1 MMLSLRFLVL
11 SVTIAHHVNFNVMV
25 PLVFNLGLLLFI
37 IIPYVQRQY
46 HSHTKN
52 ASCFICGV
60 VILII
65 LHQEKKYL

>member
-11 SVTIAHHVNFNVMV
+11 PVTIAHVSFNAMV

-65 LHQEKKYL
+65 LQEEKKYL